1 MADADA
7 FFAAEPEPPTLAEAR
22 ERLSNFGAIKDCG
35 IAGPD
40 ARFALV
46 TSGGTTVPLERN
58 TVRFVDNFSTG
69 TRGAACVEALLAH
82 GYWVI
87 FLHRKGSAFPFSR
100 RLLPPNACTHAE
112 YLIKYQP
119 HASNT
124 HHSLDCMAA
133 GRDYDAASHRLLVL
147 EFTTITEYLFTLR
160 EVAQSLD
167 HRGARALCLLA
178 AAVSDFYVPDAE
190 MAEHKIQ
197 SSSGVGLTLQL
208 RCVPKMLG
216 VFKHGSGPWCR
227 DACLVSFKLETNPN
241 VIIAKAAAALQK
253 YGVDVVVANV
263 LGEHR
268 TAVTLVRPSESATL
282 SSAPLVPTVTGD
294 ETEEV
299 AVSGVRCVQVRA
311 DADAKG
317 DGNEAPIGAL
327 AKELETAIVRELVR
341 LHDEHL
347 AARDSR
353 SIAVGQRPPNKRARD
368 ADR

>member
-1 MADADA
+1 MADA
-7 FFAAEPEPPTLAEAR
+7 FFSAEPEPPTLAEAR
-22 ERLSNFGAIKDCG
+22 ERLSNFGTVADCG

-58 TVRFVDNFSTG
+58 TVRFIDNFSTG
-69 TRGAACVEALLAH
+69 TRGAACAEALLAH

-87 FLHRKGSAFPFSR
+87 FLHRKGSAFPYSR
-100 RLLPPNACTHAE
+100 RLLPPNACTHAK
-112 YLIKYQP
+112 YLMKYQP
-119 HASNT
+119 HSST
-124 HHSLDCMAA
+124 DHHSLDCIAA

-147 EFTTITEYLFTLR
+147 EFTTITEYLFALR
-160 EVAQSLD
+160 EAAQSLQ

-178 AAVSDFYVPDAE
+178 AAVSDFYVPNAE

-197 SSSGVGLTLQL
+197 SSNGVGLTLELQ
-208 RCVPKMLG
+208 CVPKMLG
-216 VFKHGSGPWCR
+216 EFKLGVGSWCY
-227 DACLVSFKLETNPN
+227 DAFLVSFKLETNPN

-268 TAVTLVRPSESATL
+268 TAVTLVRPADFATL
-282 SSAPLVPTVTGD
+282 ASAPAVPAVTGD

-299 AVSGVRCVQVRA
+299 AVSSVRCVQVRA
-311 DADAKG
+311 DADAKD
-317 DGNEAPIGAL
+317 DGNDAPIGAL
-327 AKELETAIVRELVR
+327 ATELETAIVRELVR

-347 AARDSR
+347 AERGAE
-353 SIAVGQRPPNKRARD
+353 RPPKRARD
-368 ADR
+368 DG